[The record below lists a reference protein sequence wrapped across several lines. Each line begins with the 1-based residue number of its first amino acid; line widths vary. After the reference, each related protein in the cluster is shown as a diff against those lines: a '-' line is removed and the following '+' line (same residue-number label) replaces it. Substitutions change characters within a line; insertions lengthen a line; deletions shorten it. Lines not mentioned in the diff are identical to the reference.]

1 MIICHCKKL
10 SDRQLREH
18 VRAGVRSTRELARV
32 CGAGA
37 CCGGCRPA
45 LDEILSE
52 ERPEHSLVA
61 IRLSA

>member
-18 VRAGVRSTRELARV
+18 VRAGARSTRELARA

-45 LDEILSE
+45 LDEILAE
-52 ERPEHSLVA
+52 EQPRAGLVSL
-61 IRLSA
+61 RLSA